1 MELELLG
8 NSLEQA
14 RRKRKWVAV
23 FGALGFTIYGAYR
36 FYNSPS
42 IVQQRQKLTKL
53 FNAFIS
59 LAEMMS
65 DSADAIG
72 ILSKDLKQ
80 FLGSESDQIPQSL
93 KQVSKLTKSD
103 EFSESLTQISRAA
116 TLGILQGF
124 HHDSL
129 SSSDGTFSN
138 KFVDKLFSE
147 SGTGFA
153 SAVLGS
159 FARNLV
165 LALYSEWENKNKNGN
180 SNNPRWVEI
189 ACDDKC
195 RQLIGDCVRSI
206 VSTAVTVYLDK
217 TSHINTY
224 DEIFSGLTNP
234 KHEARVKDILVTLC
248 NNAVETFIRTSKNAS
263 NANSPRYNNTSAY
276 SRFDFED
283 GFSGDERFKL
293 ISTTLH
299 ARRLRER
306 SAEGG
311 WSRKMCSAMAL
322 PVNRKFVL
330 DVTGLVTFEAVRSF
344 LEFLLS
350 RLAECMRKS
359 VGVVHEEV
367 FDKGFEVVRYVG
379 SRSSAVTAICLT
391 LCLNILN
398 SPWILAHQ

>member
-1 MELELLG
+1 MELGLLG
-8 NSLEQA
+8 KKSLEQA
-14 RRKRKWVAV
+14 RRKRKWLAV
-23 FGALGFTIYGAYR
+23 MGALGFTVYGAYR

-42 IVQQRQKLTKL
+42 VVQQRQKLTKL
-53 FNAFIS
+53 VNAFVS

-65 DSADAIG
+65 DSADAVG
-72 ILSKDLKQ
+72 ILSRDLKQ

-93 KQVSKLTKSD
+93 KQVAKIARSD
-103 EFSESLTQISRAA
+103 EFSESLTRFSRAA
-116 TLGILQGF
+116 TLGILRGF
-124 HHDSL
+124 HHESL
-129 SSSDGTFSN
+129 SSGEGTFL
-138 KFVDKLFSE
+138 DKLFSE
-147 SGTGFA
+147 AGTGFA

-165 LALYSEWENKNKNGN
+165 LALYLEWENENKNGK
-180 SNNPRWVEI
+180 SNPRWVEV
-189 ACDDKC
+189 ACEDKC

-206 VSTAVTVYLDK
+206 VSTAVAVYLDR
-217 TSHINTY
+217 TAHINTY

-234 KHEARVKDILVTLC
+234 KHEARVKDMLVTLC

-263 NANSPRYNNTSAY
+263 NANSPRYNTSTY

-283 GFSGDERFKL
+283 GLSGDEKLKL

-306 SAEGG
+306 NSEGG
-311 WSRKMCSAMAL
+311 WSRKMCSAMAV

-344 LEFLLS
+344 LEFLLC
-350 RLAECMRKS
+350 RVAECMRKS
-359 VGVVHEEV
+359 MGAVHEEV
-367 FDKGFEVVRYVG
+367 FDKGVEVVRYVG
-379 SRSSAVTAICLT
+379 SRSSAVTALCLT